1 MRGLAALLS
10 IATLLAVTAVALA
23 ANPKKG
29 GTYSGTKAGVIEK
42 RITLTVAKNG
52 KTATANLYCSGQ
64 HVSVMKKVAISKGS
78 FSGRKNMGSV
88 LVWKI
93 KGKFTSS
100 TQATAKAN
108 LKAICDGGNVSVTM
122 TLRT

>member
-10 IATLLAVTAVALA
+10 VVAILTVAAVAFA

-52 KTATANLYCSGQ
+52 KSGTANLYCSGQ
-64 HVSVMKKVAISKGS
+64 HVSVMKKVAISKGK
-78 FSGRKNMGSV
+78 FSGRKTTGSV

-93 KGKFTSS
+93 KGSFTS
-100 TQATAKAN
+100 ATEAKAKAN

-122 TLRT
+122 TLQG

>member
-10 IATLLAVTAVALA
+10 VVVVLTVAAVAFA

-29 GTYSGTKAGVIEK
+29 GIYSGTKAGVIEK
-42 RITLTVAKNG
+42 RITLKVSKNG
-52 KTATANLYCSGQ
+52 KAGTANLYCSGQ
-64 HVSVMKKVAISKGS
+64 HVSVMKGVVISKGK
-78 FSGRKNMGSV
+78 FSGRKMTGSV

-93 KGKFTSS
+93 KGSFSSS
-100 TQATAKAN
+100 TEAKAKAN

-122 TLRT
+122 TLQS